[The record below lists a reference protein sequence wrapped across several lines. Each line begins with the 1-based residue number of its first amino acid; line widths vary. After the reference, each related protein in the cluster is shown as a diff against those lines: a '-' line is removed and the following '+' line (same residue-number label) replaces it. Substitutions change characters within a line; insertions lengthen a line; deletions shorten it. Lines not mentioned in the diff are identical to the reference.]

1 MKRDIEVMVVDDEPV
16 VCERLRDYLE
26 KKEVAV
32 ETFTESQEAIDRL
45 REKEFDVIV
54 TDLKMKGPTGMDVLL
69 SVKRLGYKSKVI
81 MITGYGTF
89 ETMRDAEAADVFE
102 YVSKP
107 FKMAD
112 MHGLIK
118 KAAKGARKQSR

>member
-1 MKRDIEVMVVDDEPV
+1 MVVDDEPV

-26 KKEVAV
+26 KKEMAV
-32 ETFTESQEAIDRL
+32 ETFTESQEAMDRL
-45 REKEFDVIV
+45 HEKEFDVIV

-81 MITGYGTF
+81 MITGYGTY

-107 FKMAD
+107 FKMTD

-118 KAAKGARKQSR
+118 RAARGARK